1 MPAGTRNRMPKRK
14 NEKERPEICRLIAT
28 FVVLNYNRKRMSVI
42 VSPSLLSADF
52 LNLGRD
58 VEMVNESAAGWMHL
72 DIMDGVFV
80 PNISYGLPIVSA
92 VKKIARK
99 PLDVHLMI
107 VQPERY
113 VEAFQK
119 AGADILT
126 VHIEASPHLH
136 RTLQHIKSLGMKAGV
151 ALNPHTP
158 VSSLEDIIQDIDV
171 VLIMSVNPG
180 FGGQSFIGHSLKKV
194 EKLKQL
200 IGQSGS
206 RALIEVDGGVNLQTG
221 KQLVDAGAN
230 ALVAGSFVFNSA
242 DPQTTIGELNKL

>member
-1 MPAGTRNRMPKRK
+1 
-14 NEKERPEICRLIAT
+14 
-28 FVVLNYNRKRMSVI
+28 MSVI

-52 LNLGRD
+52 LNLERD
-58 VEMVNESAAGWMHL
+58 VEMVNDSAADWMHL

-80 PNISYGLPIVSA
+80 PNISYGLPIVSQI
-92 VKKIARK
+92 KKIARK

-126 VHIEASPHLH
+126 VHIEASIHLH

-158 VSSLEDIIQDIDV
+158 INSLEDIIQDIDV

-180 FGGQSFIGHSLKKV
+180 FGGQSFIEHSLKKV
-194 EKLKQL
+194 EKLKRL
-200 IGQSGS
+200 IGQTGS
-206 RALIEVDGGVNLQTG
+206 STLIEVDGGVNLQTG
-221 KQLVDAGAN
+221 KQLVDAGAD

-242 DPQTTIGELNKL
+242 TPQTTIKELSEL